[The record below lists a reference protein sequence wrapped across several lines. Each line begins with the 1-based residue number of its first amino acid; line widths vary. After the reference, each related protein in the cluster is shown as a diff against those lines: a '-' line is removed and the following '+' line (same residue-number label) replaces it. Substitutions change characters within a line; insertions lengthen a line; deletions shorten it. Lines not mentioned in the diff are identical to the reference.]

1 MTLKNKDNDIDTRV
15 WNFRKVVMADNNRS
29 RLLLLLKYL
38 QKNTD
43 DDHVAS
49 VADITAMLEQK
60 GINGNRNT
68 IRDDVKLSMMQAM
81 KSLPM

>member
-1 MTLKNKDNDIDTRV
+1 
-15 WNFRKVVMADNNRS
+15 MADNNRS

-43 DDHVAS
+43 DEHVAS
-49 VADITAMLEQK
+49 VADITEMLEQK

-68 IRDDVKLSMMQAM
+68 IRDDVKL
-81 KSLPM
+81 